1 MQQKPG
7 ALQASSITQYY
18 RIALNR
24 LNVKMVQ
31 RKCEID
37 LQYFD
42 VYLTETRADPGVHCD
57 FKNEMA
63 RARQK
68 KKKN

>member
-1 MQQKPG
+1 M
-7 ALQASSITQYY
+7 ITQYCQ
-18 RIALNR
+18 IALNR
-24 LNVKMVQ
+24 LNVEMV
-31 RKCEID
+31 RRNCEID

-42 VYLTETRADPGVHCD
+42 VYLIETRAEPGVHCD
-57 FKNEMA
+57 LKNEMA